1 MLRRRL
7 ALSAVLLAVVL
18 ETSCPPD
25 VAAARSDV
33 DRAQARLRVPAR
45 TPREVLELATKQ
57 LTTGFGA
64 WSVHDGRLPPYALDV
79 AQRGAVLRLHV
90 RRPAEELWI
99 GARVQGG
106 FSFFCRAVSERPKCS
121 KADPSGRNGEA
132 LAYVKAAFFFFP
144 DYLHQ
149 TFDPVLGSA
158 RVVQGRRLGTPV
170 SCLEGQRRNRASALR
185 HRLRVSVRHPGG
197 PTTPRSRDGT
207 QIGRGRERGQA
218 SCPAVE
224 PASAPRVG
232 ARRLARTRAGRR
244 SGSP

>member
-1 MLRRRL
+1 M
-7 ALSAVLLAVVL
+7 L

-132 LAYVKAAFFFFP
+132 LAYVKAPFFFFP

-158 RVVQGRRLGTPV
+158 RAVQGRRLGTPV
-170 SCLEGQRRNRASALR
+170 SCLEGQRAGIELRLCVTGFGFPSDIQVGPQLRVLATALR
-185 HRLRVSVRHPGG
+185 SAVAA
-197 PTTPRSRDGT
+197 
-207 QIGRGRERGQA
+207 REVKPP
-218 SCPAVE
+218 SPL
-224 PASAPRVG
+224 SSPRVLLG
-232 ARRLARTRAGRR
+232 SRLDG
-244 SGSP
+244 